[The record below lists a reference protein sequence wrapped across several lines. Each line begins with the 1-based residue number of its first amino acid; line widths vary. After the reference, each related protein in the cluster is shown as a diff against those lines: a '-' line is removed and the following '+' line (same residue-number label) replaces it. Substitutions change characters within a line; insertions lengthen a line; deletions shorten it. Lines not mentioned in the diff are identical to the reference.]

1 MDTTTCPECGAP
13 AEVTDR
19 FALESTDGPIEH
31 VRVQCV
37 RRHWFLC
44 STASLARHRAAVAGR
59 AAPAPR
65 PAAEA
70 APGPTLPAPRPAEPA
85 NGPDD
90 AVSRRGAPRPPRPAR
105 RSR

>member
-31 VRVQCV
+31 LRVQCV
-37 RRHWFLC
+37 RGHWFLM
-44 STASLARHRAAVAGR
+44 STASLAARI
-59 AAPAPR
+59 AAPAVPAQR
-65 PAAEA
+65 PALR
-70 APGPTLPAPRPAEPA
+70 APARAL
-85 NGPDD
+85 
-90 AVSRRGAPRPPRPAR
+90 SRRAAPRPPRPAR